1 MANQLYPYGKQALL
15 EAAINWGSDTI
26 KVALVKSTYTPN
38 FSTDRYLSD
47 LGSNR
52 VGTDQ
57 TLAGKTSALGVADA
71 NDPSWLAVTTGNTVT
86 YLVIYKDTGVAGTS
100 PLIACLDTATGSPGL
115 PLTTNGGD
123 VALTFDNG
131 ANKIFKL

>member
-15 EAAINWGSDTI
+15 EAGVNWTADTI
-26 KVALVKSTYTPN
+26 KIALVKSSYTPN
-38 FSTDRYLSD
+38 FSVDRYLSD
-47 LGSNR
+47 LGANR

-57 TLAGKTSALGVADA
+57 TLAGKSNVLGVVDA
-71 NDPSWLAVTTGNTVT
+71 TDPTWTAVAAGNTINSV
-86 YLVIYKDTGVAGTS
+86 VIYKDTGSAGTS
-100 PLIACLDTATGSPGL
+100 PLIAFIDTASGAPGL

-123 VALTFDNG
+123 VNLTFDNG